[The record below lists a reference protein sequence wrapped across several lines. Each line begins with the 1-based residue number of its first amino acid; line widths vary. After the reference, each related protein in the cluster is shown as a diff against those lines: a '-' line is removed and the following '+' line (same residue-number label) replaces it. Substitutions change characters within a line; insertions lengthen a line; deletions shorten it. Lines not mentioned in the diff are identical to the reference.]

1 MWEFPIQVQMYW
13 PFLAFLVVGFFIV
26 LRVRKNLR
34 FGPDR
39 SREFSYIKNRTLF
52 SPAERTLFHA
62 LERAMGGNYR
72 IFGKVRVADVVG
84 TRGTND
90 RSAWW
95 GAFNRIAA
103 KHFDFVLCA
112 KDDLAIRC
120 AVELNDR
127 SHESPRRRNRDA
139 FLEDVCR
146 TIGLPLVQI
155 QARSQYAVAHIRKIV
170 LAALNGDS
178 ETNAIESEQPFSV
191 GRVADSKSD
200 DRPWTI
206 A

>member
-62 LERAMGGNYR
+62 LEQALGGGYR

-84 TRGTND
+84 TRRTND

-95 GAFNRIAA
+95 GAFKRIAA
-103 KHFDFVLCA
+103 KHFDFVLCS
-112 KDDLAIRC
+112 KDDLAIHC

-127 SHESPRRRNRDA
+127 SHESPRRRERDA
-139 FLEDVCR
+139 FLEDVCKR
-146 TIGLPLVQI
+146 IALPLVQI
-155 QARSQYAVAHIRKIV
+155 RARRQYSEAELRKQI
-170 LAALNGDS
+170 LAAVNGNS
-178 ETNAIESEQPFSV
+178 EATAIESEQPFSV
-191 GRVADSKSD
+191 GMVADSKSD
-200 DRPWTI
+200 ERPWTI